1 MYLAK
6 NKIYAVLLYC
16 VVNAVVYQRGDTAQL
31 EASMSI
37 LAGVT
42 LPILIPGVFSW
53 FARWGFMESLA
64 KDSGSVVSPD
74 LVSFFFWLVLI
85 VVSTFFLFNLS
96 LY

>member
-6 NKIYAVLLYC
+6 NKIYAVLLYF
-16 VVNAVVYQRGDTAQL
+16 VVNAVVYQRGDKAQL
-31 EASMSI
+31 DASLFI
-37 LAGVT
+37 LAGII
-42 LPILIPGVFSW
+42 LPILIPGVFAW

-64 KDSGSVVSPD
+64 KDSGSEVSPY

-85 VVSTFFLFNLS
+85 IASTFFLFNLS